1 MHTVALNRR
10 PHIIITTSVQGQ
22 LVNRVLAL
30 EQALQRATRRGDRL
44 DARVAAVTQV
54 ADAAEHHARVATH
67 KVEVLQQVVSKA
79 VHAMTRFKLE
89 GMR

>member
-1 MHTVALNRR
+1 M
-10 PHIIITTSVQGQ
+10 
-22 LVNRVLAL
+22 NRVLAL
-30 EQALQRATRRGDRL
+30 EQALQRASRRGDRL

-89 GMR
+89 GTR